1 MNHNLN
7 PRSTSHH
14 KGMRE
19 QYLCPHDG
27 KHCARAKN
35 CQWSKTESCATHNA
49 GMVHACAPRICR
61 KKFGK
66 CVWKCSR
73 DKDR

>member
-14 KGMRE
+14 KAMRE

-35 CQWSKTESCATHNA
+35 CQWGKIDACAIYNA
-49 GMVHACAPRICR
+49 GCVHACVPHNCR
-61 KKFGK
+61 TKYGK